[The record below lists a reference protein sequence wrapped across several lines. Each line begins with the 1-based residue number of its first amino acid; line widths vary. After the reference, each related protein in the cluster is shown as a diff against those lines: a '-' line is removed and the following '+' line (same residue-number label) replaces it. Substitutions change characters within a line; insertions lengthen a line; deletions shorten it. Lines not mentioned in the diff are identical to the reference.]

1 MAAAAGLV
9 ACAAWLCFP
18 GTAAAAGAKAA
29 AAAGSGVQAGAKTT
43 GYFAAGG
50 DVDRAFYRFALTL
63 GNILSEREVA
73 SSPFAQCLVMFN
85 TAWVTTSTAPISAA
99 GVIGQPLGRAMIAT
113 ASSHTTFSVVKFSMA
128 MLAMSKLP
136 TAPPAPDGSTR
147 RRYSPPTGRSRRKP
161 GALRKPSLGRPQ
173 VPSLPTRARARGG
186 LSAAAAGADSAK
198 RVTIQV
204 RRSAKSVP
212 RVWLMVV
219 TALGG
224 PSVGAVVSSVTHR
237 LGYIAMPAALSSL
250 SRGSVLGALAA
261 GSLCYGGAGTWL
273 AARWA
278 VFQGVFG
285 ALFAAVLSPSALMFV
300 FLCNYYA
307 RAVRASRGG
316 PGRGGGGGRGRR
328 RVGMPGREK
337 RVAKE
342 TLEKRAK
349 EVTTKRTRNDDP
361 HPPPTLPPP
370 RGSFL

>member
-18 GTAAAAGAKAA
+18 GNAAAAGAKAG
-29 AAAGSGVQAGAKTT
+29 AAAGSGMQAGANAP
-43 GYFAAGG
+43 GYFATGG

-63 GNILSEREVA
+63 GNILGEREVA
-73 SSPFAQCLVMFN
+73 SSPFAQVVVMFN

-113 ASSHTTFSVVKFSMA
+113 ASSHTTFSIIKFSMA
-128 MLAMSKLP
+128 MLAMSRLP

-147 RRYSPPTGRSRRKP
+147 RRYGPPTARSRRKP

-173 VPSLPTRARARGG
+173 VPSLPKRARARGG
-186 LSAAAAGADSAK
+186 LSTAAAGADSAK

-316 PGRGGGGGRGRR
+316 PGRGGGGGAGRAATGGNVR
-328 RVGMPGREK
+328 KGEKGGKENVREK
-337 RVAKE
+337 GEGGGNPKD
-342 TLEKRAK
+342 KK
-349 EVTTKRTRNDDP
+349 
-361 HPPPTLPPP
+361 
-370 RGSFL
+370 